1 MSEKTLIIAPW
12 GMPPQWQNV
21 IYELEGEP
29 YQFCTTLPLL
39 LRKFKKA
46 DVALI
51 VLDSLVDEYKGK
63 RQESPCYEC
72 YEKLRDSVR
81 RSGLS
86 RSYDELREGVKG
98 FVKAYVECL
107 MEHAGEKIHD
117 LHVVVAPA
125 VGSPGGTWAFEGNA
139 ADFEAVSLY
148 ELGELC
154 TKKPYERIVLDLS
167 HGINFMPALTL
178 RLAEKLAS
186 ILLTAHAEL
195 LERGVELLVYNSDPI
210 GSKPMRINQ
219 IAKARVKSVHVPHEL
234 PRNLLRPREKLD
246 DERVV
251 EVNRY
256 YVEAVRFAI
265 SALHYPM
272 PLALCA
278 SKEKAFKS
286 LDVLERAL
294 KLWLEHTVVE
304 EHKVRRRLS
313 LNPDGVYALLLSS
326 GVVRRLKGLDASYPT
341 DVKKLEE
348 LAKLY
353 QAVNENYYYL
363 IMDELGRI
371 EDKLQEKGRPEKIM
385 LFELLDE
392 EPREKR
398 LNKRVMIAH
407 TGLQKEFVIIE
418 EGKLRYMIEDSK
430 LEEELENVR
439 LLINMVD

>member
-12 GMPPQWQNV
+12 GMPAQWQNT
-21 IYELEGEP
+21 IYEFEGEQ

-39 LRKFKKA
+39 LRKFKEA
-46 DVALI
+46 DVVLI
-51 VLDSLVDEYKGK
+51 VLDSLVDEYK
-63 RQESPCYEC
+63 RERRESPCYEC
-72 YEKLRDSVR
+72 YDRLRDLIR
-81 RSGLS
+81 RAGLS
-86 RSYDELREGVKG
+86 KSYDELREGVKG
-98 FVKAYVECL
+98 FVEAYVTCL
-107 MEHAGEKIHD
+107 TERSGEKIHD

-148 ELGELC
+148 ELGRLC
-154 TKKPYERIVLDLS
+154 AKKPYNRIVLDLS

-178 RLAEKLAS
+178 RLAEKLAG
-186 ILLTAHAEL
+186 ILLTTHAEL

-210 GSKPMRINQ
+210 GSRPMRINQ
-219 IAKARVKSVHVPHEL
+219 IAKSRIKSVHVLHEL

-246 DERVV
+246 DERVT
-251 EVNRY
+251 EVNRH
-256 YVEAVRFAI
+256 YVEAVRLAV
-265 SALHYPM
+265 SALHHPM
-272 PLALCA
+272 PLALCT

-286 LDVLERAL
+286 LEVLERAL
-294 KLWLEHTVVE
+294 KLWLEHIVVE

-313 LNPDGVYALLLSS
+313 LNPDGAYALLLSNS
-326 GVVRRLKGLDASYPT
+326 VARRLKSLDASYPT
-341 DVKKLEE
+341 DVERLKE
-348 LAKLY
+348 LAKLH
-353 QAVNENYYYL
+353 QAVNENYYHL

-371 EDKLQEKGRPEKIM
+371 ADKLREKGYPKKIK

-392 EPREKR
+392 EPGEKR

-407 TGLQKEFVIIE
+407 AGLQKEFVIIE

-430 LEEELENVR
+430 LEEELENVG

>member
-12 GMPPQWQNV
+12 GMPAKWQNV

-46 DVALI
+46 DVALV
-51 VLDSLVDEYKGK
+51 VLDSLVDEYKREG
-63 RQESPCYEC
+63 RESPCYEC
-72 YEKLRDSVR
+72 YDKLRDLVR
-81 RSGLS
+81 RAGLS
-86 RSYDELREGVKG
+86 KSYDELREGVKR
-98 FVKAYVECL
+98 FVEAYVTCL
-107 MEHAGEKIHD
+107 TERSGEKIHD

-139 ADFEAVSLY
+139 ADFEAVALCK
-148 ELGELC
+148 LGELC
-154 TKKPYERIVLDLS
+154 TRKPYERIVLDLS

-178 RLAEKLAS
+178 RLAEKLAG

-219 IAKARVKSVHVPHEL
+219 IAKARIKSVHVPHEL
-234 PRNLLRPREKLD
+234 PRNLLKPREKLD
-246 DERVV
+246 DERVI
-251 EVNRY
+251 EVNRH
-256 YVEAVRFAI
+256 YVEATRLAV

-272 PLALCA
+272 PLVLCT

-286 LDVLERAL
+286 LEVLEHAL
-294 KLWLEHTVVE
+294 KLWLEHTMVE
-304 EHKVRRRLS
+304 GCKVRRRLS
-313 LNPDGVYALLLSS
+313 LNPDGAYALLLSN
-326 GVVRRLKGLDASYPT
+326 GVARRLKDLDVTYPT

-348 LAKLY
+348 LAKLH
-353 QAVNENYYYL
+353 QAVNENYYHL

-371 EDKLQEKGRPEKIM
+371 VDKLREKGHPKKIK

-392 EPREKR
+392 EPGEKR
-398 LNKRVMIAH
+398 LDKRVMIAH
-407 TGLQKEFVIIE
+407 AGLQKEFVIIE

-430 LEEELENVR
+430 LGEELENAG
-439 LLINMVD
+439 LLINMID